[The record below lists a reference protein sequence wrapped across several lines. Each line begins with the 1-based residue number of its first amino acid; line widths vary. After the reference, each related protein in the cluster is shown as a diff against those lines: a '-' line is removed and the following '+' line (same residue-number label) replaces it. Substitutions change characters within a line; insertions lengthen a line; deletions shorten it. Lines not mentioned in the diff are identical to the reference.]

1 MIYNRAEKG
10 ELFDHLTDQV
20 TLSQKKTRWETVKRI
35 GDLQLTILLDQ
46 AEEDMKN
53 LLMQIDR
60 VLSAFANETSDIT
73 CSYLM
78 KAKFN
83 YLVLVLL
90 FIENISNLR
99 TIILTSI

>member
-1 MIYNRAEKG
+1 M
-10 ELFDHLTDQV
+10 
-20 TLSQKKTRWETVKRI
+20 KRI

-60 VLSAFANETSDIT
+60 VLSALANETSDIT

-83 YLVLVLL
+83 YLVLV
-90 FIENISNLR
+90 
-99 TIILTSI
+99 

>member
-1 MIYNRAEKG
+1 
-10 ELFDHLTDQV
+10 
-20 TLSQKKTRWETVKRI
+20 
-35 GDLQLTILLDQ
+35 
-46 AEEDMKN
+46 
-53 LLMQIDR
+53 MQTDR
-60 VLSAFANETSDIT
+60 VLSALANETSDIT

-99 TIILTSI
+99 TIILTSM